1 MLKLIFL
8 YKSKSSLNVY
18 LKFFI
23 TKIKN
28 VFNKKKIKDLKRK
41 HQSFLKQKKIT
52 NDYFSSH
59 AFNFSSHL
67 LNLEPNFDYLE
78 IGSYEGNSAVFV
90 ANNFKDSKVY
100 CIDNWN
106 KTEEYTDHKDF
117 FDIEK
122 NFDHNVKNHN
132 NIKKIKMSS
141 DDFFLKNEKN
151 FDVIYID
158 GYHYGPQVYKDCK
171 NAWKFLKNNGYLIC
185 DDYIWNFYKNIKEN
199 PCYAIN
205 LFLTEINGCYKIKKI
220 SNSQIFVK
228 KNL

>member
-1 MLKLIFL
+1 MI
-8 YKSKSSLNVY
+8 
-18 LKFFI
+18 
-23 TKIKN
+23 
-28 VFNKKKIKDLKRK
+28 
-41 HQSFLKQKKIT
+41 
-52 NDYFSSH
+52 
-59 AFNFSSHL
+59 
-67 LNLEPNFDYLE
+67 
-78 IGSYEGNSAVFV
+78 
-90 ANNFKDSKVY
+90 
-100 CIDNWN
+100 
-106 KTEEYTDHKDF
+106 
-117 FDIEK
+117 
-122 NFDHNVKNHN
+122 
-132 NIKKIKMSS
+132 
-141 DDFFLKNEKN
+141 FFLKNEKN